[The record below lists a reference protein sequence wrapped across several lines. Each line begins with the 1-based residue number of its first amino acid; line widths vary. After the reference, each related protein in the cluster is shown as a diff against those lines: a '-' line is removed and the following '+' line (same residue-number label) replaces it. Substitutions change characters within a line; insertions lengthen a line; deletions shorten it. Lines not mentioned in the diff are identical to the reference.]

1 MKVRKKAVVVEAHE
15 FKVPQVEPVPEWYQQ
30 AVLNGELEI
39 RQDGDYF
46 DLIVRTLEDGR
57 NGEAKHV
64 ASQGDFIVRG
74 VQGELYPCKPDI
86 FWQTYDLASDTPEED
101 FWTKADLWLGR
112 IAPWV
117 FVVGL
122 TVATLTLAIASL
134 RMVF

>member
-1 MKVRKKAVVVEAHE
+1 MKVRKKAVVVDAHE
-15 FKVPQVEPVPEWYQQ
+15 FQVPQTDPVPEWYQQ

-74 VQGELYPCKPDI
+74 VRI
-86 FWQTYDLASDTPEED
+86 I
-101 FWTKADLWLGR
+101 TKEPRCA
-112 IAPWV
+112 
-117 FVVGL
+117 
-122 TVATLTLAIASL
+122 
-134 RMVF
+134 